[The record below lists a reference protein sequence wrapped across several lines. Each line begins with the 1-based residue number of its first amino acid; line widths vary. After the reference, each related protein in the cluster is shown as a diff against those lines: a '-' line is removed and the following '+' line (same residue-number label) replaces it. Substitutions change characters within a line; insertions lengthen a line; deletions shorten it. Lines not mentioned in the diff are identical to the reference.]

1 MRPQSVHE
9 LRVLAGG
16 GSVQCAEQT
25 APMSKYVSS
34 YAAENNRAEKPA
46 RRKRLRQQDGSE
58 DDESAG
64 EDVEDDDGGDDEE
77 EDEDEDEEDGEDS
90 GDGEESEDGEDSED
104 SEDSEE
110 VWSLQPQSAQKG
122 GTRFDVRPRSLPSC
136 PADKK
141 WSTYAACHFP
151 NRWAKAQQSDPQ
163 KARLVREDDHS
174 SSPGP
179 RVMHRSSFER
189 TLSTSSDVK
198 SRKGFRRS
206 GSAQSLN
213 SSVSS
218 SSNSADCERLSGA
231 TKRKEA
237 KPAAKSSGSRFYAD
251 VVSRAQEANRRE
263 RSISIP

>member
-1 MRPQSVHE
+1 MNAHASWDWASLAGAMVLVILGAAAQSVCT
-9 LRVLAGG
+9 AW
-16 GSVQCAEQT
+16 CATAAEQVGVAHAKT
-25 APMSKYVSS
+25 TRRDEREFGKTQQRR
-34 YAAENNRAEKPA
+34 EQERA
-46 RRKRLRQQDGSE
+46 RRRLN
-58 DDESAG
+58 
-64 EDVEDDDGGDDEE
+64 GDIFDC
-77 EDEDEDEEDGEDS
+77 G
-90 GDGEESEDGEDSED
+90 DSED

-163 KARLVREDDHS
+163 KARLLREDDHS

-179 RVMHRSSFER
+179 RVMHRSCLSFER